1 MPTTPKPKLIIIVP
15 AYNEAERI
23 GETVRALK
31 DQVKKMDHVQ
41 TLVYVINDG
50 SKDNTANIATEAGAD
65 RVINHNVNRGLGA
78 AIRTGLGAARNEG
91 ADIAVKFDADLQHD
105 PEDIPALITPIMED
119 TSDIVYGHR
128 FERIEYEMPFVR
140 KWGNRVFLNL
150 MRWLTGWPLK
160 DSQPG
165 IFAVNHRYLKVFAL
179 PGDYNYTQQILLDAY
194 LKGMRFDH
202 SDVAF
207 RKRETGKSF
216 ISFKYPFK
224 VLPQIIMVLIA
235 VRPLR
240 VFGPIG
246 FAFLALAT
254 LVFCG
259 EFLGY
264 LFDSDITKPVR
275 SVNLVL
281 GSGLFGVQTLF
292 FGLLA
297 ELIVYTRRS

>member
-1 MPTTPKPKLIIIVP
+1 MTSLPKLIILVP

-23 GETVRALK
+23 AETVKALK
-31 DQVKKMDHVQ
+31 AQVANMKDVDAQ
-41 TLVYVINDG
+41 VYVINDG
-50 SKDNTANIATEAGAD
+50 SKDNTAQIANDAGAD
-65 RVINHNVNRGLGA
+65 RVITHNVNRGLGA
-78 AIRTGLGAARNEG
+78 AIRTGLGAARKAG
-91 ADIAVKFDADLQHD
+91 ADIALKFDADLQHD
-105 PEDIPALITPIMED
+105 PADIPALIKPILDD

-128 FERIEYEMPFVR
+128 FERIEYKMPPIR
-140 KWGNRVFLNL
+140 KYGNKVFLGL

-165 IFAVNHRYLKVFAL
+165 IFAVNNRYLQVFSL

-194 LKGMRFDH
+194 LKSMRFEH
-202 SDVAF
+202 ADVAF
-207 RKRETGKSF
+207 RRRETGKSF
-216 ISFKYPFK
+216 ISLKYPFK

-246 FAFLALAT
+246 FAFLALAAF
-254 LVFCG
+254 VFFG
-259 EFLGY
+259 ELLQY
-264 LFDSDITKPVR
+264 ALSADIDKPVR

-281 GSGLFGVQTLF
+281 GAGLFGVQTLF

-297 ELIVYTRRS
+297 ELIVYTRRT